1 MEPIINESELVIS
14 HCGAGILLECLKS
27 KKNKEKGKN
36 NSIGTTNIGVI
47 NESLMNNHQ
56 TELGYQLHSEGYMLC
71 TDTSKVLDEIENVLA
86 VNS

>member
-1 MEPIINESELVIS
+1 MIS

-56 TELGYQLHSEGYMLC
+56 TELGY
-71 TDTSKVLDEIENVLA
+71 
-86 VNS
+86 

>member
-1 MEPIINESELVIS
+1 MLEPIINESELVIS

-47 NESLMNNHQ
+47 NDSLMNNH
-56 TELGYQLHSEGYMLC
+56 
-71 TDTSKVLDEIENVLA
+71 
-86 VNS
+86 